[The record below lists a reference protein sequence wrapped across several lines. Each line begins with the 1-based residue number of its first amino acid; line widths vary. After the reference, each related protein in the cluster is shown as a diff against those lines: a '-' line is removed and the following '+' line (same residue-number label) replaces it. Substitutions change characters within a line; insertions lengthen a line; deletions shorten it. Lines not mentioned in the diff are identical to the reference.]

1 VRNVVDPRHLG
12 VASETEARH
21 PVRPE
26 APPPGFGRTQLIA
39 LAVFLGAPFLIYLL
53 FRLL

>member
-1 VRNVVDPRHLG
+1 MRNFIDPRHLG
-12 VASETEARH
+12 AASETESRH

-26 APPPGFGRTQLIA
+26 TPPPGFGRTQLIA
-39 LAVFLGAPFLIYLL
+39 LAVFIGAPFLIYWL